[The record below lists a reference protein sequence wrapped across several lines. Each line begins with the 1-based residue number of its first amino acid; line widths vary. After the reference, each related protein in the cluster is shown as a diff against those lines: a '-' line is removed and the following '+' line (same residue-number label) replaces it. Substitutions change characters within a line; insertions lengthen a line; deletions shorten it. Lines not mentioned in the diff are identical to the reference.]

1 MNEQPRQ
8 KLREIVARHGHSI
21 AYDARRCEGL
31 LRDYAGQHR
40 REVSVL
46 VSALEE
52 QVPQDLLAPSAG
64 TPRAVLL
71 KRLARRLSDNRA
83 ISEPAAAWSVNAW
96 AFALGLITGDEL
108 KAIEEASPAA
118 SATVD
123 DEGDEDTARARDAT
137 AQTPSGRTAQAPSG
151 RARASGGTRAKAP
164 ADAGSLVASASGD
177 GDYLSITEAL
187 ANVTPGGRVLVRPGV
202 YEETVVI
209 DKRVNVV
216 GDGPR
221 DKVIVRGVG
230 ASCLKSG
237 AEAAR
242 VAGLTLRG
250 AAGGGGASAFA
261 VDVSRGEL
269 VLEDCDVSSDTLS
282 CVAVHGREAAPVI
295 KRCRIHDG
303 ADSGLYFFDGAAGAV
318 EDCEVYGN
326 ANVGVA
332 INGGARPAVRRSK
345 VYGGAN
351 AGVVVWQGASALLE
365 ECEVYGNRLA
375 NLGVSDGAKLTAR
388 ACHVHEGEN
397 SGVFVHR
404 DGEAVLEDCELYGH
418 REAEAAATTRGRL
431 FLSGCRIH
439 GGGDSGVYVREEG
452 QALLRG
458 CEVNDNAASG
468 VSVGAGSVLAVV
480 ESSIYDNA
488 RFAVEAASGA
498 DVRVEDS
505 DLTGNGL
512 GPWDV
517 EYGARVESERNRD

>member
-8 KLREIVARHGHSI
+8 KLREIVARHGQSVV
-21 AYDARRCEGL
+21 YDARRCEGL
-31 LRDYAGQHR
+31 LRDYSGQHR
-40 REVSVL
+40 REISVL

-52 QVPQDLLAPSAG
+52 HVPQDLLAPAAG

-71 KRLARRLSDNRA
+71 KRLARLLSDNHA
-83 ISEPAAAWSVNAW
+83 ISEPAAAWSVNTW
-96 AFALGLITGDEL
+96 AFALGLIADGDLEAL
-108 KAIEEASPAA
+108 EEAGPAA
-118 SATVD
+118 SAT
-123 DEGDEDTARARDAT
+123 GDAAGDRDAGRADDVT
-137 AQTPSGRTAQAPSG
+137 AQTPSSRRP
-151 RARASGGTRAKAP
+151 AKPP
-164 ADAGSLVASASGD
+164 ADAGSVVASAKGD

-202 YEETVVI
+202 YEEGIVL
-209 DKRVNVV
+209 DKRVNII

-221 DKVIVRGVG
+221 GEIVVSGAG
-230 ASCLKSG
+230 ASCLKSS
-237 AEAAR
+237 AEGAR

-250 AAGGGGASAFA
+250 AAGGGAGSFA
-261 VDVSRGEL
+261 VDVLRGEL
-269 VLEDCDVSSDTLS
+269 VLEDCDISSDTLS

-303 ADSGLYFFDGAAGAV
+303 ADSGLYFFDGAAGTV
-318 EDCEVYGN
+318 EDCEVYGH
-326 ANVGVA
+326 ANIGVA
-332 INGGARPAVRRSK
+332 VTGGARPALRRSR

-351 AGVVVWQGASALLE
+351 AGVVAWEGADGLLE

-375 NLGVSDGAKLTAR
+375 NLGVSDGARLTAR

-404 DGEAVLEDCELYGH
+404 GGEAVLEGCELYGH
-418 REAEAAATTRGRL
+418 REAEAAVTTRGKL

-439 GGGDSGVYVREEG
+439 GGNDSGVYVREGG

-458 CEVNDNAASG
+458 CEINDNAGAG
-468 VSVGAGSVLAVV
+468 ASVGAGSVLAVV

-488 RFAVEAASGA
+488 RYAVEAASGA
-498 DVRVEDS
+498 TARVEDS

-512 GPWDV
+512 GPWGV
-517 EYGARVESERNRD
+517 EYGAEVESERNLEE

>member
-8 KLREIVARHGHSI
+8 KLREIVARHGQTVVH
-21 AYDARRCEGL
+21 DARRCEGL
-31 LRDYAGQHR
+31 LRDYSGGHR

-52 QVPQDLLAPSAG
+52 HVPQDLLATSAG
-64 TPRAVLL
+64 TPREVLF
-71 KRLARRLSDNRA
+71 KRLVRRLSDNQA
-83 ISEPAAAWSVNAW
+83 ISEPAATWSVNTW
-96 AFALGLITGDEL
+96 AFALGLISDDEL
-108 KAIEEASPAA
+108 KALDEASPAA
-118 SATVD
+118 AESDASAD
-123 DEGDEDTARARDAT
+123 DEDA
-137 AQTPSGRTAQAPSG
+137 G
-151 RARASGGTRAKAP
+151 RADDSAARTRSSKAPAKTP
-164 ADAGSLVASASGD
+164 ADAGSVSVSAEGG
-177 GDYLSITEAL
+177 GDYVSIAEAL
-187 ANVTPGGRVLVRPGV
+187 ANVAPGGRVLVRPGV
-202 YEETVVI
+202 YEEGI
-209 DKRVNVV
+209 ILDKRVNIV

-221 DKVIVRGVG
+221 DRIVVSVGG
-230 ASCLKSG
+230 ASCLRSS
-237 AEAAR
+237 AEGAR

-250 AAGGGGASAFA
+250 TAGVGVGAFA
-261 VDVSRGEL
+261 VDVLRGEL
-269 VLEDCDVSSDTLS
+269 VLEDCDVSSETLS
-282 CVAVHGREAAPVI
+282 CVAVHGPEAAPVI

-303 ADSGLYFFDGAAGAV
+303 ADSGLYFFDGAAGTV

-332 INGGARPAVRRSK
+332 VNGGARPVIRRSK

-351 AGVVVWQGASALLE
+351 AGVVVWQGADALLE

-388 ACHVHEGEN
+388 TCHVHEGEN

-404 DGEAVLEDCELYGH
+404 EGEAVLEGCELYGH
-418 REAEAAATTRGRL
+418 REAEAAVTTRGKL
-431 FLSGCRIH
+431 FLSDCSIH
-439 GGGDSGVYVREEG
+439 GGGDSGVNVREGG

-468 VSVGAGSVLAVV
+468 ASVGAGSVLAVV
-480 ESSIYDNA
+480 ESAIYDNA

-498 DVRVEDS
+498 TVRVEDS

-517 EYGARVESERNRD
+517 ERGAQVESERNKE